1 MSLLVD
7 LAVALLTVLV
17 GAVAVYFAIRLLGRI
32 AKTVVTVLV
41 VIAVLLILW
50 FVFGD
55 GVALSPFAPQT
66 QWLKI

>member
-7 LAVALLTVLV
+7 IAVALLTVLV

-41 VIAVLLILW
+41 VIAVLLVLW

-55 GVALSPFAPQT
+55 GVALSPFALQT